1 MLDLKAL
8 LAKIL
13 SVLVGLT
20 PSSISYQIANTT
32 QISNIAGGINGI
44 RLPDGHYV
52 VFFSLGFKTNTTRG
66 TATGVFRFVLADG
79 YILQAVNPYFF
90 PCITSGATGFSYG
103 NSEGYWLGTSKQWTA
118 NTDYRVSGV
127 GIFNKTN
134 THI

>member
-13 SVLVGLT
+13 NTLIGLK
-20 PSSISYQIANTT
+20 PSAISYQIANTNH
-32 QISNIAGGINGI
+32 ISNIAGSIQSI
-44 RLPDGHYV
+44 MLPSGHYIM
-52 VFFSLGFKTNTTRG
+52 FFALGFRTNTTRG
-66 TATGVFRFVLADG
+66 SEAAVFRFVTQDG
-79 YILQAVNPYFF
+79 YVLSTVNPYFF

-103 NSEGYWLGTSKQWTA
+103 NSEGYWMGTSQQWNA

-127 GIFNKTN
+127 GLFNKTN